1 MSVFVV
7 TRGRRPV
14 PPPTT
19 PADELGIH
27 VFYQFWLK
35 RLHPYGEL
43 ADGDVI
49 YWADQRSREIRWEF
63 RAANVRRMYC
73 SDRSALDSGLRHWFG
88 MFETDLEYDNDRDSG
103 WLLAWEN
110 EVIRPIHGV
119 VVPPGFRFS
128 QSGIREL
135 TSEERV
141 ELGLPKPGGKP
152 LVATDRVDGPVPVFG
167 PESRRSISMKLR
179 REIFDR
185 DGRKCKWCGTTEGTF
200 HLDHIYPFSKGGSTE
215 ATNLQVLC
223 KDCNL
228 RKSAKTDQ
236 ESVPEILLPSSAVEQ
251 LIVSVGRRRPETVKE
266 AAVALIAAIKEGEV
280 SVDQAGRAAMQT
292 LKDVI
297 LDPDAAAEFSDA
309 FEKVGAG
316 DWALLFLV
324 APIDRLSYETLC
336 GKLDEFVAL
345 ALNGGEDTGYLAQ
358 HFLLLWT
365 RIVETEMGESWLLE
379 FGEPRESFLKWLD
392 QVPDQALEKFKLGIQ
407 SSPGGAIFQHG
418 RPFDSNIILS
428 SPETALDG
436 EYLLSAAHLLFQQ
449 DELDFSI
456 EAAELAALSPLPW
469 TSLRACAV
477 LKVLLADRQGEGD
490 SDLSLM
496 YEQLAEKL
504 IEALDL

>member
-1 MSVFVV
+1 MV

-19 PADELGIH
+19 PADEVGIH
-27 VFYQFWLK
+27 VFYQFWSK

-49 YWADQRSREIRWEF
+49 YWADQRSREIKWEF
-63 RAANVRRMYC
+63 RTANVRRMYC

-119 VVPPGFRFS
+119 AVPPGFTFGRA
-128 QSGIREL
+128 GIKEL
-135 TSEERV
+135 TTDERV

-152 LVATDRVDGPVPVFG
+152 LVAADRVDGPVPVFG
-167 PESRRSISMKLR
+167 PESRRSISIKLR

-185 DGRKCKWCGTTEGTF
+185 DGRKCKDCGTTKGPF

-215 ATNLQVLC
+215 ARNLQVLC

-236 ESVPEILLPSSAVEQ
+236 ESVPETLLPSSAVEQ

-280 SVDQAGRAAMQT
+280 SIDRAGRAAMQT
-292 LKDVI
+292 LEDVI

-336 GKLDEFVAL
+336 DNLDEFVAL
-345 ALNGGEDTGYLAQ
+345 ALKGGEGAGYLAKE
-358 HFLLLWT
+358 FLLMWS
-365 RIVETEMGESWLLE
+365 RIVETEPSESWLLE
-379 FGEPRESFLKWLD
+379 FGETGENFLKWFN
-392 QVPDQALEKFKLGIQ
+392 QVPERALAKFQEDPIG
-407 SSPGGAIFQHG
+407 PGGAMFRHK
-418 RPFDSNIILS
+418 RLPDPDFILLP
-428 SPETALDG
+428 PETPLDG
-436 EYLLSAAHLLFQQ
+436 EVLLSAAHLLF
-449 DELDFSI
+449 DENELDFSI

-469 TSLRACAV
+469 TSLRACFV
-477 LKVLLADRQGEGD
+477 LRSLLANRNGKGD

-496 YEQLAEKL
+496 YEQLAAKL
-504 IEALDL
+504 IKTLDL

>member
-1 MSVFVV
+1 
-7 TRGRRPV
+7 
-14 PPPTT
+14 
-19 PADELGIH
+19 
-27 VFYQFWLK
+27 
-35 RLHPYGEL
+35 
-43 ADGDVI
+43 
-49 YWADQRSREIRWEF
+49 
-63 RAANVRRMYC
+63 MYC

-119 VVPPGFRFS
+119 AVPPGFTFGRA
-128 QSGIREL
+128 GIKEL
-135 TSEERV
+135 TTDERV

-152 LVATDRVDGPVPVFG
+152 LVAADRVDGPVPVFG
-167 PESRRSISMKLR
+167 PESRRSISIKLR

-185 DGRKCKWCGTTEGTF
+185 DGRKCKDCGTTKGPF

-215 ATNLQVLC
+215 ARNLQVLC

-236 ESVPEILLPSSAVEQ
+236 ESVPEILLPSSAVEK

-280 SVDQAGRAAMQT
+280 SVEQAGRAAMQT
-292 LKDVI
+292 LEDVI

-309 FEKVGAG
+309 FKEVGAR
-316 DWALLFLV
+316 DWSLLFLV

-336 GKLDEFVAL
+336 DHLHEFVAL
-345 ALNGGEDTGYLAQ
+345 ALEGGEGAGYLAQ

-379 FGEPRESFLKWLD
+379 FGEPRENFLRWLD

-418 RPFDSNIILS
+418 RPFDSNVILS

-449 DELDFSI
+449 DEVDSSI
-456 EAAELAALSPLPW
+456 KAAELAALSPLPW

-477 LKVLLADRQGEGD
+477 LRSLLANRQGKGD